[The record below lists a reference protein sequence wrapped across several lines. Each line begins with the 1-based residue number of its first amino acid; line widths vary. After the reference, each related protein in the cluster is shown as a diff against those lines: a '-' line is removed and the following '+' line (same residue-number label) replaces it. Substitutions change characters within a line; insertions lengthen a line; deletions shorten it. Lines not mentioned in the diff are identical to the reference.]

1 MTALLSGRRFVG
13 PAERWL
19 LSTVRDA
26 QLAQDDW
33 DSCRPALLRLG
44 KKFDVVKMP
53 ARFVHA
59 AVASATPVDVC
70 AALSRTLCG
79 PVICDPRIWYYA
91 LVPLGTAV
99 TWTCRHGAAR
109 GAGTWCA
116 VPRTDYTA
124 PKGRRP
130 YWAVPADTPFRL
142 CDPEAV
148 AVLLQTGHERLE
160 ATEQKKLAHRAL
172 LDHLETCSACT
183 VETSLRAIADD
194 CETALA
200 SHQSAASQAALT
212 DRADL
217 LRRHL
222 TLLVSAV
229 KEAGAGECADGAR
242 VAGAVRDAAQL
253 LAAAPQE
260 DRIGAWVQL
269 RALARVTRILVD
281 ARHSRRNQPTP
292 QSCETG
298 TALRYAVRRAR

>member
-212 DRADL
+212 DRGRPAA
-217 LRRHL
+217 
-222 TLLVSAV
+222 TPP
-229 KEAGAGECADGAR
+229 
-242 VAGAVRDAAQL
+242 DAAGVGGQGS
-253 LAAAPQE
+253 
-260 DRIGAWVQL
+260 RGRGVRGW
-269 RALARVTRILVD
+269 RACGRSSAGCRATAR
-281 ARHSRRNQPTP
+281 
-292 QSCETG
+292 
-298 TALRYAVRRAR
+298 RRAAGGSHRGLGPVACPRPGDPHPGRRSSLAP